1 MQISTFEPAPA
12 TPSQSSGRTGGLAAL
27 INPLSFRMSLRDRAE
42 RSAASIRAHGG
53 EVFEVNGLDSI
64 QQALHEALQR
74 PIGRLVLAGGDGTL
88 QATATWLARHRDQYP
103 LPELIVLAAGRTN
116 YVAADLGTRKNFL
129 ATLERILETGVDG
142 LHPVDRATLAL
153 KHPSIG
159 TEHGFFMAGAIVD
172 QVIRDVHRWQ
182 EEHPGWRRRHHA
194 ASAFGV
200 ARIAL
205 RRLFGVHRFE
215 SPRLEIEA
223 AGLGRIGG
231 PCRFLL
237 ATTLLLGRS
246 LVDPYARR
254 GEGALRLTAVR
265 RDARALYRHLP
276 RLVSGRFSAAMN
288 PKVGYLSGNCSR
300 IRIHGIGAITLDG
313 QEFDLDVRTPLTIE
327 TGQVFRFLR
336 P

>member
-1 MQISTFEPAPA
+1 MKISTFEPARA
-12 TPSQSSGRTGGLAAL
+12 ASSQSSGRTGGLAAL
-27 INPLSFRMSLRDRAE
+27 INPLSFRMSIRDRSE

-53 EVFEVNGLDSI
+53 EVFEVGGLDSI
-64 QQALHEALQR
+64 HQALHEALQR
-74 PIGRLVLAGGDGTL
+74 PIARLVLAGGDGTL
-88 QATATWLARHRDQYP
+88 QAAATWLARHRDRYP
-103 LPELIVLAAGRTN
+103 IPELVVLSAGRTN
-116 YVAADLGTRKNFL
+116 YVAADLGTRRNFL
-129 ATLERILETGVDG
+129 STLDRILETDDDG
-142 LHPVDRATLAL
+142 LHPVDRATMAL

-159 TEHGFFMAGAIVD
+159 TQHGFFMAGAIVD

-182 EEHPGWRRRHHA
+182 EEHPGWRRRHQA

-215 SPRLEIEA
+215 SPPLEIEA
-223 AGLGRIGG
+223 PGLGRLGG

-254 GEGALRLTAVR
+254 GEGSLRLTAVG
-265 RDARALYRHLP
+265 RDARALYRRLP

-288 PKVGYLSGNCSR
+288 PKAGYLSGNCSR

-313 QEFDLDVRTPLTIE
+313 QEFDLDARSPLTIE
-327 TGQVFRFLR
+327 PGLVFRFLR